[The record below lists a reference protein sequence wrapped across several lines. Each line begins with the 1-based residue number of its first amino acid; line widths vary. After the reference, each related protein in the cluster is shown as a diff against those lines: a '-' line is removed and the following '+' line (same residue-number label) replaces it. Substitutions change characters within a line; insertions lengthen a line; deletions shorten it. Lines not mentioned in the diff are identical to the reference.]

1 MIISGVSIESDL
13 ARMATMNSHQQIQNQ
28 VVLSVLKQ
36 QMQIEEMQAEALV
49 NMIKE
54 TTLDGTGQ
62 MINLGAWSFLFLLLG
77 TRRVLFF

>member
-62 MINLGAWSFLFLLLG
+62 MINLGA
-77 TRRVLFF
+77 

>member
-1 MIISGVSIESDL
+1 MIISGVSMESDL

-36 QMQIEEMQAEALV
+36 QMQIQEMQAAALV

-62 MINLGAWSFLFLLLG
+62 MINLGA
-77 TRRVLFF
+77 

>member
-1 MIISGVSIESDL
+1 MIISGVSMESDL

-62 MINLGAWSFLFLLLG
+62 MINLGA
-77 TRRVLFF
+77 